1 MSGFGFAGFA
11 AGLSSGLNTGAKLAG
26 MVEDYQLRKV
36 REQGIA
42 EAKALQAA
50 ASPQVQDNG
59 DVNNLTSRPQ
69 ASTDPNAPQSAAGQ
83 GILGILQ
90 QNAQPEQRPANAP
103 EQAVGDLSATP
114 QASKAPVQ
122 QPYESPRASGI
133 QLAAPKRY
141 SVGTQQFDDKGKA
154 DAAAKEQMPD
164 IETFYAKTL
173 VPRMRDKLLEMGRV
187 DEAQAWEKYAEEKTT
202 KQHMKTWSKAFAHAQ
217 GQDYMGAA
225 QELMKLYP
233 DYDDGFELV
242 ESKAQK
248 GDNGQEGFLMKV
260 RDADGNERT
269 VFHDAKTITEV
280 GLQQLQPI
288 EMFQQR
294 LKRQTQ
300 AEMLAAKEAADERN
314 DLRGLGKSLATA
326 FVNNGARR
334 SMQEDRQEFQ
344 SQRDEKRHEQNK
356 ERDASKEAARTERLE
371 KREQQRVEAE
381 ARKLASTVKKGDN
394 PEKQYMAA
402 RAQVLKNPMSA
413 TMSAEEVD
421 QEARNILDAAKRFAT
436 EAAPASSSA
445 GQVANPVAQ
454 NKGIPVFRNGRI
466 EYVTR

>member
-1 MSGFGFAGFA
+1 MSNGFGLAGFA

-50 ASPQVQDNG
+50 ASPKVQDNG

-69 ASTDPNAPQSAAGQ
+69 ASADPNAPQSAAGQ

-90 QNAQPEQRPANAP
+90 QNAQPEQRPSTAP
-103 EQAVGDLSATP
+103 EQQAGELGGAP

-122 QPYESPRASGI
+122 QPFESPRASGI

-141 SVGTQQFDDKGKA
+141 SVGSQQFDDKGKA
-154 DAAAKEQMPD
+154 EAAAKDQTPD
-164 IETFYAKTL
+164 LESYYAKTL
-173 VPRMRDKLLEMGRV
+173 VPRMKEKLLEMGRV
-187 DEAQAWEKYAEEKTT
+187 EEAAKWEKYAEEKTT
-202 KQHMKTWSKAFAHAQ
+202 QGHMKTWGKALGHAQ
-217 GQDYMGAA
+217 NGDYMGAA
-225 QELMKLYP
+225 EQLMKLYP

-260 RDADGNERT
+260 RDAEGNERT

-280 GLQQLQPI
+280 GLAQLSPI

-300 AEMLAAKEAADERN
+300 AEALAAKEAADERN
-314 DLRGLGKSLATA
+314 DLRSLGKSLATA
-326 FVNNGARR
+326 FVNNGSRQR
-334 SMQEDRQEFQ
+334 MQDDRQEFQ
-344 SQRDEKRHEQNK
+344 SQRDDKRHEQNK

-381 ARKLASTVKKGDN
+381 ARKLANTVKKGDN

-413 TMSAEEVD
+413 TMTAEEVD
-421 QEARNILDAAKRFAT
+421 AEARNILDAAKRFAT
-436 EAAPASSSA
+436 DAAPASAPA

-454 NKGIPVFRNGRI
+454 NKGVPVFRNGRI
-466 EYVTR
+466 EYR